1 MTDALLLLHG
11 HPMDASMWRPQ
22 LEGLE
27 GSPRMIAPSLP
38 GFGGEPAAGDVMT
51 MEAAADRVAAAL
63 TDAGV
68 DRAVVCGISMG
79 GYVAFSLWRR
89 HRELVSGLVL
99 SNTKAGADDE
109 AGKERR
115 RQLAERLRS
124 EGNFLADNPPPLLS
138 ADAPPELWDR
148 VKEIVRAQPAEAIAA
163 AALGMAERPD
173 STPDLAGID
182 VPTLVITSTGDT
194 LIPPEATTPIAE
206 QIPGARLEIIQ
217 GAGHLS
223 NLEAPEE
230 FSRLLADHL
239 ARMT

>member
-11 HPMDASMWRPQ
+11 HPMDASMWEPH

-27 GSPRMIAPSLP
+27 GMARLIVPSLP
-38 GFGGEPAAGDVMT
+38 GFGGEPSGGDVMT
-51 MEAAADRVAAAL
+51 MEAGADHAAAAL
-63 TDAGV
+63 RDAGV

-79 GYVAFSLWRR
+79 GYVAFALWRR
-89 HRELVSGLVL
+89 HRDLVSGLVL

-109 AGKERR
+109 AGKECR
-115 RQLAERLRS
+115 RQLAERLRN

-138 ADAPPELWDR
+138 ADAPPELWNR

-163 AALGMAERPD
+163 AALGMAERSD
-173 STPDLAGID
+173 STPNLAGID

-194 LIPPEATTPIAE
+194 LIPPEATTPMADE
-206 QIPGARLEIIQ
+206 IPGARLQIIQ

-223 NLEAPEE
+223 NLEAPDE
-230 FSRLLADHL
+230 FNRLLAEHL
-239 ARMT
+239 ARIG

>member
-27 GSPRMIAPSLP
+27 GSARLIAPSLP

-51 MEAAADRVAAAL
+51 MDAAADRVAVAL

-68 DRAVVCGISMG
+68 GRAVVCGISMG
-79 GYVAFSLWRR
+79 GYVAFALWRR

-115 RQLAERLRS
+115 RQLAERLRK

-182 VPTLVITSTGDT
+182 APTLVITSTGDT
-194 LIPPEATTPIAE
+194 LIPPEATAPMAE
-206 QIPGARLEIIQ
+206 QIPGARLEVIQ

-223 NLEAPEE
+223 NLEASEE
-230 FSRLLADHL
+230 FNRLLAGHL
-239 ARMT
+239 AHIA